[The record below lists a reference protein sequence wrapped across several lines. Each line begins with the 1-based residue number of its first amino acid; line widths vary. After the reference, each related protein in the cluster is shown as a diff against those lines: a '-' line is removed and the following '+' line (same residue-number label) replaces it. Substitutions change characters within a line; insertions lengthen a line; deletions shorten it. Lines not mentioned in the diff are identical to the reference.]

1 METSEYNI
9 QTEISNIPQIE
20 NHILSTCLP
29 PFIRPTNSS
38 SVEIKLDFLNL
49 HPIQPIPLNGKSVD
63 FHRIYNRILSNGDV
77 MNRKWISFSIDTQ
90 YMYCSSCMAFSTTY
104 GQETKFITGY
114 LACIKKNKSLYQ
126 DIERHEKSKI
136 HENSSLAVLR
146 AIASNDIGNLI
157 NRNVFSQHA
166 KEVKNRR
173 EILKRL
179 IDIVLFIG
187 TQGIPYR
194 GKEEGAYSLVNR
206 TQNHGNFLEL
216 VLLMSKYDKI
226 LNDHVDKSI
235 K

>member
-1 METSEYNI
+1 METSECI
-9 QTEISNIPQIE
+9 QTEISNIPQVE
-20 NHILSTCLP
+20 NHNLLTCLS

-38 SVEIKLDFLNL
+38 SVKVKLDFLKH

-63 FHRIYNRILSNGDV
+63 FNRIYDRILSYGDIV
-77 MNRKWISFSIDTQ
+77 NRKWISFSIDTQ
-90 YMYCSSCMAFSTTY
+90 YIYCSSCMAFSTNF
-104 GQETKFITGY
+104 GQESKFITGY

-146 AIASNDIGNLI
+146 AVANNDIGNLL

-166 KEVKNRR
+166 KDVQNRR

-194 GKEEGAYSLVNR
+194 GKEEGI
-206 TQNHGNFLEL
+206 H
-216 VLLMSKYDKI
+216 
-226 LNDHVDKSI
+226 
-235 K
+235 

>member
-1 METSEYNI
+1 LK
-9 QTEISNIPQIE
+9 
-20 NHILSTCLP
+20 H
-29 PFIRPTNSS
+29 
-38 SVEIKLDFLNL
+38 

-63 FHRIYNRILSNGDV
+63 FNRIYDRILSNGDIV
-77 MNRKWISFSIDTQ
+77 NRKWISFSIDTQ
-90 YMYCSSCMAFSTTY
+90 YIYCSSCMAFSTNF
-104 GQETKFITGY
+104 GQESKFITGY

-146 AIASNDIGNLI
+146 AVANNDIGNLL

-166 KEVKNRR
+166 KDVQNRR

-194 GKEEGAYSLVNR
+194 GKEEGI
-206 TQNHGNFLEL
+206 H
-216 VLLMSKYDKI
+216 
-226 LNDHVDKSI
+226 
-235 K
+235 